1 MTVRGLLLALAVLAS
16 TPVPAAQ
23 GRCYSI
29 WRYSFAQRCGV
40 AHKQAYAAHKFVSP
54 PEKPVEADFDI
65 PLPFLDARDFARGE
79 PDEVTSARLQ
89 LLGYAHA
96 R

>member
-1 MTVRGLLLALAVLAS
+1 MKKLALLSIIAAL
-16 TPVPAAQ
+16 VPEPATACHRHSYWGFHFPQ
-23 GRCYSI
+23 
-29 WRYSFAQRCGV
+29 QCGA
-40 AHKQAYAAHKFVSP
+40 AHKQVYAAHKFVSP
-54 PEKPVEADFDI
+54 PAKRAEADFDI
-65 PLPFLDARDFARGE
+65 PLPFLDARDFGGGK